1 MENKVKYLNEREVSN
16 LTGLALPTL
25 RNHRSMGRGLPY
37 IKLFGKTVR
46 YSFQDVVDF
55 FENHKVQPSDDRA

>member
-1 MENKVKYLNEREVSN
+1 MKDKIKYLNEREVAL

-37 IKLFGKTVR
+37 IKFGKAVR
-46 YSFQDVVDF
+46 YSFQDVVDS
-55 FENHKVQPSDDRA
+55 FENHKVRPDDLRT